1 MLKRWTQILLSLMAF
16 SAFGAELV
24 INKENSALALNGVKF
39 EESKVDLVAG
49 THQIVARYSFQLPEK
64 GNKKKRIQSEVKVF
78 QFTVANQ
85 ETIRLIA
92 PNFARYSQAEYAFN
106 NDSIDWRL
114 EDENGDPVEFTVD
127 FIPGRSGFLPY
138 GDIERVVEDYNKKN
152 SIVVD
157 PVKGIVTLSTVAS
170 DEPSN
175 GLPALLNDV
184 QSQYLNLSADDR
196 KAFKKWLV
204 DIE

>member
-16 SAFGAELV
+16 SAFGAEFV

-152 SIVVD
+152 SIAVD